1 MHALETM
8 GLAVI
13 ILLALALATA
23 LVIIVSKQHRDAGH
37 SNPSSNR
44 PLRIEVEGDA
54 AYRPQR
60 AHVDDAG
67 WDIRTAEDVHLHPG
81 ERALVSTGIKLGVP
95 TGFYAFVLPRSG
107 TAHKLGV
114 TVNNAPGLIDA
125 GYQGTVY
132 VNLINHGQK
141 AIRLSQGARIAQLLI
156 QPVVPTRFNPVKKLT
171 GTTQRGTSGHGSTG
185 TK

>member
-23 LVIIVSKQHRDAGH
+23 LVIIVSKQHREDAH

-44 PLRIEVEGDA
+44 PLRIEVEGEA
-54 AYRPQR
+54 AYRPAR

-67 WDIRTAEDVHLHPG
+67 WDVRAAEDVYLKPG
-81 ERALVSTGIKLGVP
+81 ERALVSTGIKLGIP
-95 TGFYAFVLPRSG
+95 TGYCVLVLPRSG
-107 TAHKLGV
+107 NAHKLGV

-125 GYQGTVY
+125 GYQGTLY
-132 VNLINHGQK
+132 VNLINHGGK
-141 AIRLSQGARIAQLLI
+141 AIRLNRGARIAQLLI
-156 QPVVPTRFNPVKKLT
+156 QPVTPARFL
-171 GTTQRGTSGHGSTG
+171 SLIHI
-185 TK
+185 